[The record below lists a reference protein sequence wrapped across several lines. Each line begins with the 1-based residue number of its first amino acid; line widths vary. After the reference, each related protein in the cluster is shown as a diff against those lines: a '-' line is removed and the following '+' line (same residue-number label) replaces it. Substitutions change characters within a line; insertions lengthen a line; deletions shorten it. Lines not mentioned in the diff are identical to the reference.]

1 MNKKT
6 IKIKEICEI
15 SFTFCI
21 YDSESKF
28 EIIENLIVQ
37 TYQNLNIIDD
47 YCENQIYSKDNNDS
61 FKL

>member
-1 MNKKT
+1 MNKKK

-15 SFTFCI
+15 SFPFCI
-21 YDSESKF
+21 MIQKSKF

-47 YCENQIYSKDNNDS
+47 YCENQIYIKDNNDS